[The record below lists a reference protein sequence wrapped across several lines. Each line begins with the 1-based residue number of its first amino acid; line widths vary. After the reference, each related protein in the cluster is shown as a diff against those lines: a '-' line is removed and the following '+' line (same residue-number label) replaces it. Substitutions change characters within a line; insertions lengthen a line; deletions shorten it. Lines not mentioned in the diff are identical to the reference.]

1 MKQGERVGERHGG
14 MGRWIGRIL
23 GALVSGMAA
32 LLIVGLIYQ
41 AIAVERDERRYPPP
55 GELVDVGGYMMHLDV
70 AGEAG
75 VGPTVV
81 LDAGSQSASFQWG
94 WVQREVA
101 ADGRVVSYDRP
112 GVGWS
117 DVAPASLDAHEFAG
131 DLREALDRVE
141 ADGPY
146 VIVGHSMESLT
157 ARAFAE
163 RYPDDVVGSVLVDPR
178 NFSLHEDFPE
188 EFSEAG
194 VPDEPPLAVR
204 LQALAA
210 RLGVIRALDPLGDYA
225 ARLPVRQEAEGR
237 AYVASQKPY
246 GGLWADVRLGESAA
260 EALRDGE
267 RLDGEPLVVLSAGEP
282 DAMNFPPGDRS
293 EFTAMHA
300 RMARE
305 LSSQGEHRVIRG
317 ADHLSIVVER
327 EHAAEVAGAIGEVIR
342 KAGTGRNAAGRDAQ
356 APLPE

>member
-1 MKQGERVGERHGG
+1 MANGSGRWRVAGRRVG
-14 MGRWIGRIL
+14 RWLGLIL
-23 GALVSGMAA
+23 AALVFGMLVLVA
-32 LLIVGLIYQ
+32 VGLAYQ
-41 AIAVERDERRYPPP
+41 AIAAETDGRRYPPP
-55 GELVDVGGYMMHLDV
+55 GELVDVGGYRMHLDV

-75 VGPTVV
+75 GGPTVI

-94 WVQREVA
+94 WVQPEVA
-101 ADGRVVSYDRP
+101 KHAGVVSYDRP
-112 GVGWS
+112 GTGWS
-117 DVAPASLDAHEFAG
+117 DAPPEPLDAHEFAE
-131 DLREALDRVE
+131 DLREALERVG
-141 ADGPY
+141 AGGPY
-146 VIVGHSMESLT
+146 VIVGHSMGSLT

-163 RYPDDVVGSVLVDPR
+163 RYPDDVVGAVLVDPR
-178 NFSLHEDFPE
+178 NLSLHEDFPQ
-188 EFSEAG
+188 EFPEAA
-194 VPDEPPLAVR
+194 VPDEPPLAVG

-225 ARLPVRQEAEGR
+225 ARLPARQGAEGR

-282 DAMNFPPGDRS
+282 DAMNFPPGDRG

-300 RMARE
+300 RMARGF
-305 LSSQGEHRVIRG
+305 SSRGAHRVVRG

-327 EHAAEVAGAIGEVIR
+327 RHAQHVADVVLGVVEEAVAE
-342 KAGTGRNAAGRDAQ
+342 
-356 APLPE
+356 

>member
-1 MKQGERVGERHGG
+1 MANGSGRWRVAGRRVG
-14 MGRWIGRIL
+14 RWLGLIL
-23 GALVSGMAA
+23 AALVFGMLVLVA
-32 LLIVGLIYQ
+32 VGLAYQ
-41 AIAVERDERRYPPP
+41 AIAAETDGRRYPPP
-55 GELVDVGGYMMHLDV
+55 GELVDVGGYRMHLDV

-75 VGPTVV
+75 GGPTVI

-94 WVQREVA
+94 WVQPEVA
-101 ADGRVVSYDRP
+101 KHAGVVSYDRP
-112 GVGWS
+112 GTGWS
-117 DVAPASLDAHEFAG
+117 DAPPEPLDAHEFAE
-131 DLREALDRVE
+131 DLREALERVG

-146 VIVGHSMESLT
+146 VIVGHSMGSLT
-157 ARAFAE
+157 ARA
-163 RYPDDVVGSVLVDPR
+163 
-178 NFSLHEDFPE
+178 
-188 EFSEAG
+188 
-194 VPDEPPLAVR
+194 LAVG

-225 ARLPVRQEAEGR
+225 ARLPARQGAEGR

-282 DAMNFPPGDRS
+282 DAMNFPPGDRG

-305 LSSQGEHRVIRG
+305 LSSRGVHRIVRG

-327 EHAAEVAGAIGEVIR
+327 RHAQQLADVVLGVVEEAVAE
-342 KAGTGRNAAGRDAQ
+342 
-356 APLPE
+356 